1 MVGKKSF
8 TPDWLLLI
16 LRLNDGFIESL
27 ASIVGATEKAT
38 GLGVSTV
45 GADTLTSAGVPIF
58 KTLIAGATTLTL
70 TLGASGALGA
80 FGVTLMLGAVGA
92 VILTL
97 IVGVVGALGAFG
109 AVMLKASISICPI
122 LGNLIV
128 GASSGL
134 AI

>member
-1 MVGKKSF
+1 M
-8 TPDWLLLI
+8 LLI
-16 LRLNDGFIESL
+16 LRLNDGSVESL

-38 GLGVSTV
+38 GLGVSTT
-45 GADTLTSAGVPIF
+45 GADTLTVAGVSIF

-80 FGVTLMLGAVGA
+80 SGVTLMLGAFGG

-109 AVMLKASISICPI
+109 AVILKASISICPI

>member
-1 MVGKKSF
+1 M
-8 TPDWLLLI
+8 LLI
-16 LRLNDGFIESL
+16 LRAFAPALPPL

-38 GLGVSTV
+38 GSGASTT
-45 GADTLTSAGVPIF
+45 GADTLTVAGVSIF

-80 FGVTLMLGAVGA
+80 PGVTLMLGAVGG

-97 IVGVVGALGAFG
+97 IVGVLGALGAFG
-109 AVMLKASISICPI
+109 AVMFKASISICPI